1 MVSAAAVLL
10 LGIGAWYTTS
20 LILSRPPGGLWVPF
34 VTKDLGKKK
43 IRSPQRVVKRE
54 RHPGERFCRDEP
66 AMGRPPRGA
75 RSRPALRRE
84 RCLSPGSTGL
94 RGLVRPGGV
103 PAAVSGK
110 DTSPEWR
117 ALQQSPR

>member
-10 LGIGAWYTTS
+10 LAIRAWYTTS

-34 VTKDLGKKK
+34 VTKDLGKKE

-66 AMGRPPRGA
+66 AMGRPRRSA
-75 RSRPALRRE
+75 RSRPALPRE

-103 PAAVSGK
+103 PAAVPGK

-117 ALQQSPR
+117 AQQQSQR

>member
-1 MVSAAAVLL
+1 MVAAAAVLL
-10 LGIGAWYTTS
+10 LAIGAWYTTS

-34 VTKDLGKKK
+34 VTKDLREKE
-43 IRSPQRVVKRE
+43 IRSPERVVKRE
-54 RHPGERFCRDEP
+54 RHPGERFCGNEP
-66 AMGRPPRGA
+66 AMGRPRRCA
-75 RSRPALRRE
+75 RSRQALPRE

-94 RGLVRPGGV
+94 WGLVRPGGV

-117 ALQQSPR
+117 ALQQSRL